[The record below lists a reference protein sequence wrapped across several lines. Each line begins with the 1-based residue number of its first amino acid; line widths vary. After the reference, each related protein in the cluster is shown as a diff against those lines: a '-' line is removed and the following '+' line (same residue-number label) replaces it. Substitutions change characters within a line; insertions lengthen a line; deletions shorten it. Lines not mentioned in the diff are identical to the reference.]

1 MIAPVFS
8 ITSPIGARL
17 YWHPELGH
25 ILVACAQMDRRSRH
39 GRRHPRP
46 DGRLRAYPGGEW
58 IGRAWPLPGSNGTS
72 DLTRLDPNLYSHR
85 LGVAAL
91 FGLSSVG
98 GFNSSRSPQPQN
110 AHALVG
116 RVEVRVTTQFR
127 HGLQQFQDHAI
138 ENREVFPC
146 DILFNY
152 PFFLSQTK

>member
-25 ILVACAQMDRRSRH
+25 ILVARAQMDRRSRH

-72 DLTRLDPNLYSHR
+72 DLTRLDLNLYSHR

-98 GFNSSRSPQPQN
+98 GFGGRSGHSMWGGVMILPYPLGWLMALLGGAIGLLRFFKAKASK
-110 AHALVG
+110 AH
-116 RVEVRVTTQFR
+116 
-127 HGLQQFQDHAI
+127 
-138 ENREVFPC
+138 
-146 DILFNY
+146 
-152 PFFLSQTK
+152 S